1 MKIEDLELE
10 EKEYYDPEHRF
21 ALLVIVIIIA
31 DAIFV
36 SGLVWLLQHSTI
48 GR

>member
-10 EKEYYDPEHRF
+10 EEQYFDPSHKF